1 MKPGEIKNFY
11 RQNLPHIQPLG
22 ATFFVTFR
30 LKGSLPGAKRL
41 QLRQKYE
48 EAVARIRAEGSPFQK
63 ELIDKEREHFFAEY
77 DQILDS
83 AKSGPHYLSQPKIA
97 RLVKEELHR
106 FDGILYE
113 LICYCIMSNHV
124 HLLFDTSIQ
133 IPEGLPFIEFE
144 NLDFEPLQNIM
155 KRIKGPTAIYA
166 NRALNRNGKFWQR
179 ESYDRY
185 VRNEKEFRNIV
196 AYILNNPVK
205 AKLTDDWRKYPHSYL
220 KGNEDVVE
228 G

>member
-48 EAVARIRAEGSPFQK
+48 AAVARIRAEGLPFQK

-83 AKSGPHYLSQPKIA
+83 EKSGPHYLSQPKIA

-113 LICYCIMSNHV
+113 LICY
-124 HLLFDTSIQ
+124 
-133 IPEGLPFIEFE
+133 
-144 NLDFEPLQNIM
+144 
-155 KRIKGPTAIYA
+155 
-166 NRALNRNGKFWQR
+166 
-179 ESYDRY
+179 RY